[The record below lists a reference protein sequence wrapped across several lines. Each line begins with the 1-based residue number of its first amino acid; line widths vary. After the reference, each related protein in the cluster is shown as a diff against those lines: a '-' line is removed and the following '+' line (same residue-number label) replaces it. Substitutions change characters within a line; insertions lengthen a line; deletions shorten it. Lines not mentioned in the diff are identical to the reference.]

1 MRLAMCKMGRL
12 DRVAGSKGAAAA
24 AMFAAFKVMVTCVI
38 TVVAIL
44 GNGRVVGAQQG
55 SWQLLVA
62 NSGLSSMH
70 TAVTRFNTV
79 VFLERTNQG
88 ATSLKLPGDWCHCSY
103 TFDNEN
109 AGFTTEIGGPR

>member
-1 MRLAMCKMGRL
+1 MVGDLLFSYPRMRLGICKMGRL

-24 AMFAAFKVMVTCVI
+24 MIAAFKVIIILCVTL
-38 TVVAIL
+38 AAL
-44 GNGRVVGAQQG
+44 GNGRVVEAQG
-55 SWQLLVA
+55 SWQLLVP

-88 ATSLKLPGDWCHCSY
+88 ATSLKLPGDWLLSH
-103 TFDNEN
+103 
-109 AGFTTEIGGPR
+109 I

>member
-24 AMFAAFKVMVTCVI
+24 AMSAAFKVMITCV
-38 TVVAIL
+38 TVVAL
-44 GNGRVVGAQQG
+44 GNARVVGAQG
-55 SWQLLVA
+55 SWQLLVP

-88 ATSLKLPGDWCHCSY
+88 ATSLKLPGDDWLLSH
-103 TFDNEN
+103 
-109 AGFTTEIGGPR
+109 I